1 MTSEITKNN
10 QEGESSIYQSTES
23 FEFAQRQAK
32 SLCTSELVPKEY
44 RGNDGLANCLVAL
57 EMSKRMN
64 LSPLTV
70 MQNLNVIHGK
80 PTWSSQFITSKILG
94 CGRFK
99 NFDYI
104 VTGKDNSLA
113 VQCQAI
119 RLEDNKLV
127 KGTEVSMKMAQKE
140 GWTRRNQKYETMPE
154 LMLRNRAA
162 TFFGRQYIPDLL
174 LGVQSS
180 DEVVDVEPIDVTPT
194 KLEVGELGIDE
205 KDFDKPNPIKMG
217 STSGNVE
224 IVVEQQEEK
233 DDFGF

>member
-1 MTSEITKNN
+1 MTTEITKTNTD
-10 QEGESSIYQSTES
+10 GESSIYQTTES

-32 SLCTSELVPKEY
+32 SLCQSQLVPTQY
-44 RGNDGLANCLVAL
+44 QGQSGLSNCLVAL

-80 PTWSSQFITSKILG
+80 PTWSSQFITSNILG

-104 VTGKDNSLA
+104 VTGKDNSLS

-127 KGTEVSMKMAQKE
+127 KGTAVSMKMAQQE
-140 GWTRRNQKYETMPE
+140 GWTAKNKKYQSMPE
-154 LMLRNRAA
+154 LMLKNRAA

-174 LGVQSS
+174 LGVQTS
-180 DEVVDVEPIDVTPT
+180 EEIVDIEPIDVTDTVEP
-194 KLEVGELGIDE
+194 EV
-205 KDFDKPNPIKMG
+205 
-217 STSGNVE
+217 V
-224 IVVEQQEEK
+224 QQEKK

>member
-1 MTSEITKNN
+1 MTSEITKTNP
-10 QEGESSIYQSTES
+10 EAESSIYQSTES

-32 SLCTSELVPKEY
+32 SLCESDLVPTSYQGQK
-44 RGNDGLANCLVAL
+44 GLSNCLVAL

-70 MQNLNVIHGK
+70 MQNLNVIHGR
-80 PTWSSQFITSKILG
+80 PTWSSQFITSNILG

-99 NFDYI
+99 NFDYV
-104 VTGKDNSLA
+104 VTGKDDSLA

-127 KGTEVSMKMAQKE
+127 KGTAVTMKMARQE
-140 GWTRRNQKYETMPE
+140 GWTKNSKYQSMPE

-174 LGVQSS
+174 LGVQTSE
-180 DEVVDVEPIDVTPT
+180 EVVDIQPIDVTT
-194 KLEVGELGIDE
+194 
-205 KDFDKPNPIKMG
+205 
-217 STSGNVE
+217 GNVE
-224 IVVEQQEEK
+224 VVQEAK

>member
-1 MTSEITKNN
+1 MTTEITKTNP
-10 QEGESSIYQSTES
+10 EGESSIYQSTQS

-32 SLCTSELVPKEY
+32 SLCESNLVPTGYQGQK
-44 RGNDGLANCLVAL
+44 GLSNCLVAL

-70 MQNLNVIHGK
+70 MQNLNFIHGR
-80 PTWSSQFITSKILG
+80 PSWSAAFIASQIMG

-104 VTGKDNSLA
+104 VSGKDDSLS

-127 KGTEVSMKMAQKE
+127 KGTAVSMRMARQE
-140 GWTRRNQKYETMPE
+140 GWTKNSKYSSMPE

-174 LGVQSS
+174 LGVQTSE
-180 DEVVDVEPIDVTPT
+180 EVVDIQPIDVTT
-194 KLEVGELGIDE
+194 
-205 KDFDKPNPIKMG
+205 
-217 STSGNVE
+217 GNVE
-224 IVVEQQEEK
+224 IVVDQQEK
-233 DDFGF
+233 PDAFGF

>member
-1 MTSEITKNN
+1 MTSEITKTN

-32 SLCTSELVPKEY
+32 SLCESDLVPTGYQGQK
-44 RGNDGLANCLVAL
+44 GLSNCLVAL

-80 PTWSSQFITSKILG
+80 PSWSAQFISSQIIG

-99 NFDYI
+99 NFDYV
-104 VTGKDNSLA
+104 VTGKDDALA
-113 VQCQAI
+113 VQCQAT

-127 KGTEVSMKMAQKE
+127 KGTTVSMKMAQKE
-140 GWTRRNQKYETMPE
+140 GWTKKNPKYQSMPE
-154 LMLRNRAA
+154 IMLKARAA

-174 LGVQSS
+174 LGVQTSE
-180 DEVVDVEPIDVTPT
+180 EVIDIQPIDVTT
-194 KLEVGELGIDE
+194 
-205 KDFDKPNPIKMG
+205 
-217 STSGNVE
+217 GNVE
-224 IVVEQQEEK
+224 VVQEAK

>member
-1 MTSEITKNN
+1 MTTEITKTNTD
-10 QEGESSIYQSTES
+10 GESSIYQTTES

-32 SLCTSELVPKEY
+32 SLCQSQLVPTQY
-44 RGNDGLANCLVAL
+44 QGQNGLSNCLVAL

-80 PTWSSQFITSKILG
+80 PTWSAQFISSQIIG

-104 VTGKDNSLA
+104 VTGKDDSLS

-127 KGTEVSMKMAQKE
+127 KGTAVSIKMAREE
-140 GWTRRNQKYETMPE
+140 GWTTKNKKYQSMPE
-154 LMLRNRAA
+154 IMLKARAS

-174 LGVQSS
+174 LGVQTSE
-180 DEVVDVEPIDVTPT
+180 EVVDIEPIDVTDTVEP
-194 KLEVGELGIDE
+194 EV
-205 KDFDKPNPIKMG
+205 
-217 STSGNVE
+217 V
-224 IVVEQQEEK
+224 QQEKK

>member
-1 MTSEITKNN
+1 MTTEITKTNP
-10 QEGESSIYQSTES
+10 EGESSIYQSTQS

-32 SLCTSELVPKEY
+32 SLCESNLVPTGYQGQK
-44 RGNDGLANCLVAL
+44 GLSNCLVAL

-70 MQNLNVIHGK
+70 MQNLNIIHGR
-80 PTWSSQFITSKILG
+80 PSWSAAFIASQIMG

-104 VTGKDNSLA
+104 VSGKDDSLS

-119 RLEDNKLV
+119 RLEDKKIV
-127 KGTEVSMKMAQKE
+127 KGTAVSMRMARQE
-140 GWTRRNQKYETMPE
+140 GWTKNSKYQSMPE

-174 LGVQSS
+174 LGVQTSE
-180 DEVVDVEPIDVTPT
+180 EVVDIQPIDVT
-194 KLEVGELGIDE
+194 
-205 KDFDKPNPIKMG
+205 
-217 STSGNVE
+217 TSNVE
-224 IVVEQQEEK
+224 VVQEAQ

>member
-1 MTSEITKNN
+1 MTTEITKITTD
-10 QEGESSIYQSTES
+10 GESSIYQTTES

-32 SLCTSELVPKEY
+32 SLADSKLVPTQY
-44 RGNDGLANCLVAL
+44 QGQQGLPNCLVAL

-80 PTWSSQFITSKILG
+80 PSWSAQFISSKIIG

-99 NFDYI
+99 NFDYV
-104 VTGKDNSLA
+104 VTGKDQTLS

-119 RLEDNKLV
+119 RLEDKKLV
-127 KGTEVSMKMAQKE
+127 KGTAVTMKMAQQE
-140 GWTRRNQKYETMPE
+140 GWTKKNSKYQSMPE
-154 LMLRNRAA
+154 LMLKNRAA

-174 LGVQSS
+174 LGVQTSE
-180 DEVVDVEPIDVTPT
+180 EVVDIQPIDVT
-194 KLEVGELGIDE
+194 
-205 KDFDKPNPIKMG
+205 
-217 STSGNVE
+217 SNVE
-224 IVVEQQEEK
+224 VVQEAK

>member
-1 MTSEITKNN
+1 MTTEITKTNP
-10 QEGESSIYQSTES
+10 EGESSIYQTTES

-32 SLCTSELVPKEY
+32 SLADSNLVPTGYQGQK
-44 RGNDGLANCLVAL
+44 GLSNCLVAL

-70 MQNLNVIHGK
+70 MQNLNIIHGR
-80 PTWSSQFITSKILG
+80 PSWSAAFIASQIMG
-94 CGRFK
+94 CNRFK

-104 VTGKDNSLA
+104 VTGKDDSLS

-127 KGTEVSMKMAQKE
+127 KGTAVSMRMARQE
-140 GWTRRNQKYETMPE
+140 GWTKNSKYQSMPE

-174 LGVQSS
+174 LGVQTSE
-180 DEVVDVEPIDVTPT
+180 EVVDIEPINITQTVEPQ
-194 KLEVGELGIDE
+194 
-205 KDFDKPNPIKMG
+205 
-217 STSGNVE
+217 
-224 IVVEQQEEK
+224 VVQQEKK